1 MEKTGFLKN
10 LFDTSFSE
18 FLTTKIIRVI
28 YIIGI
33 AFSGI
38 AALIFL
44 FSGDQNFFLRLIG
57 APLAFFLYVIFLRIW
72 MEVLMSIFKIADNTD
87 KMVATQSSESDSEQ

>member
-1 MEKTGFLKN
+1 MANNGFLKN

-33 AFSGI
+33 VFCGI
-38 AALIFL
+38 GALIFL
-44 FSGDQNFFLRLIG
+44 FSGDLNFFVRLIG
-57 APLAFFLYVIFLRIW
+57 APVAFFLYVILLRIW
-72 MEVLMSIFKIADNTD
+72 LEVVMVIFKIADNTS
-87 KMVATQSSESDSEQ
+87 KMVAIKSADTTSEQ

>member
-1 MEKTGFLKN
+1 MDNNGFLKN

-33 AFSGI
+33 AFC
-38 AALIFL
+38 AVVALIFL
-44 FSGDQNFFLRLIG
+44 FSGDQNFLVRLIG
-57 APLAFFLYVIFLRIW
+57 APLAFFLYVILLRVW
-72 MEVLMSIFKIADNTD
+72 LEVVMVIFKIADNTD
-87 KMVATQSSESDSEQ
+87 KMVATQSSESATDQ